1 MLTKHIMTLHNYNR
15 MQYCQHKV
23 HWQSSEMQ
31 AESQTGGPPP
41 FVACSVTVTE
51 GVKKDTYGRCQ
62 CRSAQADRQEASA
75 CTSSP
80 ALTEPGERAALV
92 VGQPHTCTA
101 SMRLLMR
108 SNMPAK
114 SHYSRDG
121 VCGTR
126 PSGWT
131 ARAYQKIF
139 LITPACDVDLY
150 SQKRIST

>member
-101 SMRLLMR
+101 STRLLMR

-121 VCGTR
+121 VWYASFRVDGAGLSEDISNNPRVRCGF
-126 PSGWT
+126 
-131 ARAYQKIF
+131 IF
-139 LITPACDVDLY
+139 PEEN
-150 SQKRIST
+150 

>member
-92 VGQPHTCTA
+92 VGQPHTRTA
-101 SMRLLMR
+101 STRLLMR
-108 SNMPAK
+108 RNMPAK

-121 VCGTR
+121 VWYASFRVDGAGLSEDISNNPRVRCGF
-126 PSGWT
+126 
-131 ARAYQKIF
+131 IF
-139 LITPACDVDLY
+139 PGEN
-150 SQKRIST
+150 